1 MGNDKVV
8 SLAAPAVVE
17 DALTELPRTG
27 ARRLIEAA
35 ASGADLWVAAST
47 SESELSP
54 GEAFDLTATVGNGG
68 RRSSNAAITTADAEV
83 GTDAV
88 AALGAGGASR
98 ESASL
103 NEPATPGT
111 YDYGACVVAL
121 PHESDTT
128 NNRTPS
134 LGVTVQ

>member
-68 RRSSNAAITTADAEV
+68 GREASATTLCLTSRTRPTTA
-83 GTDAV
+83 
-88 AALGAGGASR
+88 LPR
-98 ESASL
+98 SA
-103 NEPATPGT
+103 
-111 YDYGACVVAL
+111 
-121 PHESDTT
+121 
-128 NNRTPS
+128 
-134 LGVTVQ
+134 